1 MSGAPIKGLT
11 WDHPRG
17 YVALERAAERA
28 RAEGLDLHWER
39 QPLEGFESH
48 PIEDLAERYDL
59 IVLDHPHI
67 GDCLLYTSPSPRD
80 RG

>member
-28 RAEGLDLHWER
+28 RAEGLDLHWE
-39 QPLEGFESH
+39 LS
-48 PIEDLAERYDL
+48 L
-59 IVLDHPHI
+59 IHI
-67 GDCLLYTSPSPRD
+67 
-80 RG
+80 